1 MSIDNKNK
9 ITLVPY
15 TEADSDIWDE
25 YIVTAPMVTLLHT
38 RRYLAYHADRFQD
51 VSLLIKDE
59 KDNIVGLFLA
69 ALDPSDSSRVVSHPG
84 ITYGGLLHQ
93 GNLRG
98 EKMIDSWKLIKQY
111 YASQGLKQL
120 IYKAIPFIYFQT
132 PAFDDL
138 YALFRLGAVRYRCDL
153 SCAIDLEH
161 RLQPS
166 RRRQRGL
173 KKAQQKNVVIK
184 ENFEFIS
191 FFWGILTENLIE
203 KHNLNPVHRIQEIL
217 HLQALFP
224 TNIKLI
230 VALVQDKVEAGVIL
244 FDTPNVSHA
253 QYIGSSIVGHEVS
266 ALEAIFEFCISK
278 SSEQKKRYFNFGI
291 STEQE
296 GQHLNHGLYQFKS
309 EFGGGGIIQE
319 FYQLHLN

>member
-1 MSIDNKNK
+1 MPIDNK

-25 YIVTAPMVTLLHT
+25 YIATAPMVTLLHT

-69 ALDPSDSSRVVSHPG
+69 ALDPNDSSRVVSHPG

-93 GNLRG
+93 GSLRG

-120 IYKAIPFIYFQT
+120 VYKAIPSIYFQT

-138 YALFRLGAVRYRCDL
+138 YALFRLGALRYRCDL
-153 SCAIDLEH
+153 SCSIDLEH

-166 RRRQRGL
+166 KRRQRAL
-173 KKAQQKNVVIK
+173 KKAHQKNVTIK
-184 ENFEFIS
+184 EGFEFIS
-191 FFWGILTENLIE
+191 SFWEVLIANLAE
-203 KHNLNPVHRIQEIL
+203 KHNLTPVHTIEEIL
-217 HLQALFP
+217 HLKSLFP
-224 TNIKLI
+224 ENIQLI
-230 VALVQDKVEAGVIL
+230 VAFVQDKVEAGVIL

-253 QYIGSSIVGHEVS
+253 QYIGSSIIGYEVS
-266 ALEAIFEFCISK
+266 ALESVFEFCINI

-319 FYQLHLN
+319 FYQLQLN

>member
-1 MSIDNKNK
+1 MSIDNK
-9 ITLVPY
+9 IILIPY

-25 YIVTAPMVTLLHT
+25 YIATAPMATLLHT

-59 KDNIVGLFLA
+59 KNNLVGLFLA
-69 ALDPSDSSRVVSHPG
+69 ALDPNDSSRVVSHPG

-98 EKMIDSWKLIKQY
+98 EKTIDSWKLIKQY

-120 IYKAIPFIYFQT
+120 IYKAIPSIYFQT

-166 RRRQRGL
+166 KRRQRAL
-173 KKAQQKNVVIK
+173 KKAHNNNVMIK
-184 ENFEFIS
+184 EGFEFIS
-191 FFWGILTENLIE
+191 SFWEVLTANLIE
-203 KHNLNPVHRIQEIL
+203 KHNLNPVHTIEEIL
-217 HLQALFP
+217 HLQSLFP
-224 TNIKLI
+224 ENIKLI
-230 VALVQDKVEAGVIL
+230 VALLEDKIAAGTIL

-253 QYIGSSIVGHEVS
+253 QYIGSSTIGQEVS
-266 ALEAIFEFCISK
+266 ALESVFEFCIRT
-278 SSEQKKRYFNFGI
+278 SSAQKKRYFNFGI

-296 GQHLNHGLYQFKS
+296 GQHLNSGLYQFKS

-319 FYQLHLN
+319 FYQLQLN